1 MKKIKWWQQ
10 LLYQLGFVLIALFV
24 IVPIWGMAQMAFDG
38 SLHGWPLEFR
48 LFPRE
53 FTLDVFRQVW
63 EKPAQTL
70 SFLGTLQNSLFVA
83 GGAALIAVGFGASM
97 AYAFARFRF
106 PGQRVG
112 LFILLL
118 VALLPPV
125 ALMTPLYILLSA
137 VDLRSLGITVFGQ
150 ANNLRTTLF
159 GIMIVYAAISMPLCV
174 WNMRAAFQAVP
185 KEIEEAAF
193 IDGATQWQTF
203 WRVTLRLALP
213 SIGVAALI
221 AFLIG
226 YSEFAIG
233 WLFVDKPANVTLAM
247 AISGL
252 QRQIGSAS
260 WSNLAAAA
268 ILMSIPVVIVF
279 IVLQKYLLRGSLF
292 GAVDE

>member
-1 MKKIKWWQQ
+1 MKKLKWWQQ

-24 IVPIWGMAQMAFDG
+24 VVPIWGMAQMAFDA
-38 SLHGWPLEFR
+38 SVRGWPLEFR
-48 LFPRE
+48 LVPRE
-53 FTLDVFRQVW
+53 FTLDVFRAVW
-63 EKPAQTL
+63 DKPAQTL
-70 SFLGTLQNSLFVA
+70 SFLGTLKNSLIVA
-83 GGAALIAVGFGASM
+83 GGAALIAVSFGVSA

-106 PGQRVG
+106 PGQQFR
-112 LFILLL
+112 LFVLLL

-125 ALMTPLYILLSA
+125 ALMTPLYILLSS
-137 VDLRSLGITVFGQ
+137 VG
-150 ANNLRTTLF
+150 LRTTLF
-159 GIMIVYAAISMPLCV
+159 GMMIVYAAISMPLCV

-193 IDGATQWQTF
+193 IDGASQWQTF
-203 WRVTLRLALP
+203 WQVTLRLALP

-233 WLFVDKPANVTLAM
+233 WLFVDKPGNVTLAM

-260 WSNLAAAA
+260 WSHLAAAA
-268 ILMSIPVVIVF
+268 IMMSIPVVIVF
-279 IVLQKYLLRGSLF
+279 VVLQKYLLRGSLF
-292 GAVDE
+292 GAVEE

>member
-1 MKKIKWWQQ
+1 MKKLKWWQQ
-10 LLYQLGFVLIALFV
+10 LLYQLGFVVIALFV
-24 IVPIWGMAQMAFDG
+24 LVPIWGMAQMAFDAAVR
-38 SLHGWPLEFR
+38 GWPTQFR
-48 LFPRE
+48 LLPRE
-53 FTLDVFRQVW
+53 FTLDVFRAVW
-63 EKPAQTL
+63 ERPAQTL
-70 SFLGTLQNSLFVA
+70 SFLDALKNSLFVA
-83 GGAALIAVGFGASM
+83 GGAALIAGFFGASM

-112 LFILLL
+112 LFALLL

-137 VDLRSLGITVFGQ
+137 IG
-150 ANNLRTTLF
+150 LRTTLF

-203 WRVTLRLALP
+203 RQVTLRLALP

-233 WLFVDKPANVTLAM
+233 WLFVDKPGNVTLAM

-252 QRQIGSAS
+252 QRNISTAS

-268 ILMSIPVVIVF
+268 ILMSVPVVIVF
-279 IVLQKYLLRGSLF
+279 IVLQKYILRGSLF

>member
-24 IVPIWGMAQMAFDG
+24 IVPIWGMVQMAFDA
-38 SLHGWPLEFR
+38 SIRGWPTQFR

-53 FTLDVFRQVW
+53 FTLDIFRQVW
-63 EKPAQTL
+63 ERPAQTL
-70 SFLGTLQNSLFVA
+70 SFLGALKNSLIVA
-83 GGAALIAVGFGASM
+83 GGAALIAVVFGASM

-112 LFILLL
+112 LFALLL

-137 VDLRSLGITVFGQ
+137 IG
-150 ANNLRTTLF
+150 LRTTLF

-203 WRVTLRLALP
+203 QQVTLRLALP

-252 QRQIGSAS
+252 QREIRTAT

-268 ILMSIPVVIVF
+268 IMMSIPVVIVF
-279 IVLQKYLLRGSLF
+279 SVLQKYILRGSLF

>member
-1 MKKIKWWQQ
+1 MRKLKWWQQ

-24 IVPIWGMAQMAFDG
+24 IVPVWGMAQMAFDA
-38 SLHGWPLEFR
+38 SIRGWPLEFR
-48 LFPRE
+48 LIPRE

-63 EKPAQTL
+63 ERPAQTL
-70 SFLGTLQNSLFVA
+70 SFLGALKNSLFVA
-83 GGAALIAVGFGASM
+83 GGAALIAVAFGASM
-97 AYAFARFRF
+97 AYALARFRF
-106 PGQRVG
+106 PGQQVG
-112 LFILLL
+112 LLTLLL

-137 VDLRSLGITVFGQ
+137 IG
-150 ANNLRTTLF
+150 LRTTLL
-159 GIMIVYAAISMPLCV
+159 GMMIVYAAISMPLCV

-203 WRVTLRLALP
+203 WQVTLRLALP

-233 WLFVDKPANVTLAM
+233 WLFVDKPGNVTLAM

-268 ILMSIPVVIVF
+268 IMMSIPVILVF

-292 GAVDE
+292 GAVEE

>member
-1 MKKIKWWQQ
+1 
-10 LLYQLGFVLIALFV
+10 
-24 IVPIWGMAQMAFDG
+24 
-38 SLHGWPLEFR
+38 LEFR
-48 LFPRE
+48 LVPRE
-53 FTLDVFRQVW
+53 FTFDVFRQVW
-63 EKPAQTL
+63 ERPAQTL
-70 SFLGTLQNSLFVA
+70 SFLGALKNSLIVA
-83 GGAALIAVGFGASM
+83 GGAALIAVAFGASM

-112 LFILLL
+112 LFTLLL

-137 VDLRSLGITVFGQ
+137 L
-150 ANNLRTTLF
+150 NLRTTLF

-203 WRVTLRLALP
+203 RQVTLRLALP

-233 WLFVDKPANVTLAM
+233 WLFVDKPDNVTLAM

-252 QRQIGSAS
+252 QRNIGLS
-260 WSNLAAAA
+260 WNTLAAAA
-268 ILMSIPVVIVF
+268 IMMSIPVVIVF
-279 IVLQKYLLRGSLF
+279 IMLQKYLLRGSLF
-292 GAVDE
+292 GAVEE